1 MTELFGI
8 PTAALATALA
18 IALGAGLAV
27 VALLAVRNPIFL
39 KLGLRGIPRRRG
51 RTILIVAGLMLGTAI
66 IAAALATG
74 DTMSSTIRSS
84 VVRSLGET
92 DELVSAK
99 GTDVESIAIGEA
111 TEVAY
116 FEESDYGEI
125 REAVAE
131 SPLVDGVAPAI
142 IETVAVQDATSRQH
156 EPRVTFFGSDP
167 AAVADFGA
175 IRTGGE
181 TASLAD
187 LASDEVYLNED
198 AADELDAHAGDE
210 LLVLAGDR
218 SERLKVKTIVDYDGA
233 GTDGTALLAP
243 LATAQRLLDKPGQ
256 IEHVLVSNRGD
267 ALSGANSSDEVVR
280 LLEPTLGPLGL
291 EADPE
296 KQDGL
301 EIADEQGNAFMS
313 LFTTFG
319 SFSIAAGVL
328 LIFLI
333 FVMLASERRGELGI
347 ARAIGTRR
355 SHLVQTYMFEGVAYD
370 LAAAVIGTL
379 LGVGV
384 AYGMVLAMARAL
396 GSFGLEIGYS
406 VQLRSIVLA
415 YALGVLLT
423 LLVVTVSAWRVSVLN
438 IASAVRN
445 LPEPAKRRK
454 RRRWIPPALGILVGV
469 LLTVSGIQSEQA
481 VSFMLGV
488 SLVLVSIALIA
499 RMVGVPDRVA
509 YTAAGLAIVAV
520 WLLPSDVF
528 EPIADF
534 SQGYGD
540 FLVGGLMIVVGATWV
555 IMYNAAVLL
564 GLLHW
569 ALGRFRGL
577 APVLKL
583 SMAYPLRSPFRT
595 GVTLAMFTL
604 VVFTLVV
611 GTTISGSFTKANNN
625 VETFGGGF
633 DVRAVAAPA
642 SPIRE
647 PATAVPRA
655 AGGVEVTAAQSIM
668 PLDARQTGTGRSFE
682 SYPVTGL
689 DDAFLEHT
697 TYGFGA
703 IADGYR
709 SAEDVWRDLERK
721 PGLAVVDQFVVPRRD
736 AYNLGV
742 MPDFRLSGFYL
753 EDGRFEPVPVDVRDP
768 LTGKTLRLTVIGVLS
783 DTAPEMMI
791 GISTSQRTLAQALGV
806 ERAQPTAYWFGLDD
820 RAEAGTAAKR
830 IESAFLANG
839 VEAEALEETLDDV
852 LGAQKTFNYII
863 EGFMGLGLIVGVA
876 ALGVISARA
885 VVERR
890 QQIGVLRSIGFQRRM
905 VQTAFLLES
914 SFVALTAI
922 VVGTLLGLVISYNVI
937 SDIAEQPSW
946 ETLSLN
952 VPWLSLGAIF
962 LVVYLVALATT
973 FAPALRA
980 SRVYPAEA
988 LRYQ

>member
-1 MTELFGI
+1 MNELFGI
-8 PTAALATALA
+8 PTATLATALA

-27 VALLAVRNPIFL
+27 VGLLAVRNPIFL

-116 FEESDYGEI
+116 FEESAYGEI

-142 IETVAVQDATSRQH
+142 IETVAVQDATSRQN
-156 EPRVTFFGSDP
+156 EPRVTLFGSDP
-167 AAVADFGA
+167 AALADFGA
-175 IRTGGE
+175 IMTGGE
-181 TASLAD
+181 TVSLAD

-218 SERLKVKTIVDYDGA
+218 SEKLKVEAVVDYDGA
-233 GTDGTALLAP
+233 GTDSTALLAP
-243 LATAQRLLDKPGQ
+243 LPTAQRLLDKPGQ

-301 EIADEQGNAFMS
+301 EIADEQGTAFMS

-333 FVMLASERRGELGI
+333 FVMLAAERRGELGI

-355 SHLVQTYMFEGVAYD
+355 SHLVQTYLFEGVAYD

-520 WLLPSDVF
+520 WLLPSDVL

-534 SQGYGD
+534 SQG
-540 FLVGGLMIVVGATWV
+540 
-555 IMYNAAVLL
+555 
-564 GLLHW
+564 
-569 ALGRFRGL
+569 
-577 APVLKL
+577 
-583 SMAYPLRSPFRT
+583 
-595 GVTLAMFTL
+595 
-604 VVFTLVV
+604 
-611 GTTISGSFTKANNN
+611 
-625 VETFGGGF
+625 
-633 DVRAVAAPA
+633 
-642 SPIRE
+642 
-647 PATAVPRA
+647 
-655 AGGVEVTAAQSIM
+655 
-668 PLDARQTGTGRSFE
+668 
-682 SYPVTGL
+682 
-689 DDAFLEHT
+689 
-697 TYGFGA
+697 
-703 IADGYR
+703 
-709 SAEDVWRDLERK
+709 
-721 PGLAVVDQFVVPRRD
+721 
-736 AYNLGV
+736 
-742 MPDFRLSGFYL
+742 
-753 EDGRFEPVPVDVRDP
+753 
-768 LTGKTLRLTVIGVLS
+768 
-783 DTAPEMMI
+783 
-791 GISTSQRTLAQALGV
+791 
-806 ERAQPTAYWFGLDD
+806 
-820 RAEAGTAAKR
+820 
-830 IESAFLANG
+830 
-839 VEAEALEETLDDV
+839 
-852 LGAQKTFNYII
+852 
-863 EGFMGLGLIVGVA
+863 
-876 ALGVISARA
+876 
-885 VVERR
+885 
-890 QQIGVLRSIGFQRRM
+890 
-905 VQTAFLLES
+905 
-914 SFVALTAI
+914 
-922 VVGTLLGLVISYNVI
+922 
-937 SDIAEQPSW
+937 
-946 ETLSLN
+946 
-952 VPWLSLGAIF
+952 
-962 LVVYLVALATT
+962 
-973 FAPALRA
+973 
-980 SRVYPAEA
+980 
-988 LRYQ
+988 

>member
-1 MTELFGI
+1 MNELFGI

-116 FEESDYGEI
+116 FDESAYGKI
-125 REAVAE
+125 REAVAG

-142 IETVAVQDATSRQH
+142 IESVAVQDATSRQN
-156 EPRVTFFGSDP
+156 EPRVTLFGSDP

-175 IRTGGE
+175 IRSGGE

-187 LASDEVYLNED
+187 LAPDEVYLNED
-198 AADELDAHAGDE
+198 AAEELDAQVGDE

-218 SERLKVKTIVDYDGA
+218 SEELKVRSVVDYDGA
-233 GTDGTALLAP
+233 GTDSTALLAP

-301 EIADEQGNAFMS
+301 EIANEQGNAFMS

-333 FVMLASERRGELGI
+333 FVMLAAERRGELGI

-355 SHLVQTYMFEGVAYD
+355 SHLVQTYLFEGVAYD
-370 LAAAVIGTL
+370 LAAAGIGTL

-454 RRRWIPPALGILVGV
+454 RRRWIAPALGILVGV

-540 FLVGGLMIVVGATWV
+540 FLVGGLVIVVGATWV
-555 IMYNAAVLL
+555 IMYNAALLL

-583 SMAYPLRSPFRT
+583 SMAYPLRSLFRT

-633 DVRAVAAPA
+633 DVRAVASPA

-655 AGGVEVTAAQSIM
+655 AGGVEVTAAQSIV
-668 PLDARQTGTGRSFE
+668 PLDARQASTGRSFE
-682 SYPVTGL
+682 SYPITGL

-697 TYGFGA
+697 TYGFAA
-703 IADGYR
+703 IADGYG

-783 DTAPEMMI
+783 DTTPEMMI
-791 GISTSQRTLAQALGV
+791 GISTSQRTLAQALGD

-820 RAEAGTAAKR
+820 RGEAGTAAKQ

-839 VEAEALEETLDDV
+839 VEAESLEETLDDV

-905 VQTAFLLES
+905 VQAAFLLES

-952 VPWLSLGAIF
+952 VPWLSLGVIF
-962 LVVYLVALATT
+962 LVVYVVALATT